1 MSAKSDIVQTTT
13 NPTPSTILA
22 GFAEKRGLTLEA
34 VRQALVC
41 GPCAGIEMAAHT
53 DALYETIVARAEM
66 LGADPFGEIRA
77 FFGQEGL
84 VVYMTLDGYLR
95 MANAHPQ
102 MDGVETELPPEEEWI
117 PVGETKV
124 NGASLKCPKWATA
137 RVYRRDRRCPIS
149 ATEYLD
155 ECYAPVRMDSHGTVH
170 SNTAWV
176 RSPKRTL
183 TQRAIMAALRMAFGF
198 GTGTALSIDE
208 PKAPVEAE
216 TALASAQAL
225 VAEAKAEVT
234 EAEAKQVSEPEKEPE
249 KEPEPAPEPAAE
261 PAEAKPA
268 ETESEKQ
275 KGQTKLIVDALI
287 ARLEKGVVSY
297 EKAVD
302 WLQSQAA
309 NFTPDELSFALG
321 RLTMLQMQQLKQ

>member
-1 MSAKSDIVQTTT
+1 
-13 NPTPSTILA
+13 
-22 GFAEKRGLTLEA
+22 
-34 VRQALVC
+34 
-41 GPCAGIEMAAHT
+41 
-53 DALYETIVARAEM
+53 
-66 LGADPFGEIRA
+66 
-77 FFGQEGL
+77 
-84 VVYMTLDGYLR
+84 
-95 MANAHPQ
+95 
-102 MDGVETELPPEEEWI
+102 
-117 PVGETKV
+117 
-124 NGASLKCPKWATA
+124 
-137 RVYRRDRRCPIS
+137 
-149 ATEYLD
+149 
-155 ECYAPVRMDSHGTVH
+155 
-170 SNTAWV
+170 
-176 RSPKRTL
+176 
-183 TQRAIMAALRMAFGF
+183 MAALRMAFGF

-321 RLTMLQMQQLKQ
+321 RLAMLQMQQLRKLFKSTLLTRRRTTICPI

>member
-41 GPCAGIEMAAHT
+41 GPCAGIETAAHT

-124 NGASLKCPKWATA
+124 NGAPLKCPKWATA

-149 ATEYLD
+149 ATE
-155 ECYAPVRMDSHGTVH
+155 SI
-170 SNTAWV
+170 
-176 RSPKRTL
+176 RTG
-183 TQRAIMAALRMAFGF
+183 A
-198 GTGTALSIDE
+198 
-208 PKAPVEAE
+208 
-216 TALASAQAL
+216 
-225 VAEAKAEVT
+225 
-234 EAEAKQVSEPEKEPE
+234 
-249 KEPEPAPEPAAE
+249 
-261 PAEAKPA
+261 
-268 ETESEKQ
+268 
-275 KGQTKLIVDALI
+275 
-287 ARLEKGVVSY
+287 
-297 EKAVD
+297 
-302 WLQSQAA
+302 
-309 NFTPDELSFALG
+309 
-321 RLTMLQMQQLKQ
+321 

>member
-1 MSAKSDIVQTTT
+1 MD
-13 NPTPSTILA
+13 PRRRDE
-22 GFAEKRGLTLEA
+22 GKRA
-34 VRQALVC
+34 
-41 GPCAGIEMAAHT
+41 P
-53 DALYETIVARAEM
+53 
-66 LGADPFGEIRA
+66 
-77 FFGQEGL
+77 
-84 VVYMTLDGYLR
+84 
-95 MANAHPQ
+95 
-102 MDGVETELPPEEEWI
+102 
-117 PVGETKV
+117 
-124 NGASLKCPKWATA
+124 LKCPKWATA

-234 EAEAKQVSEPEKEPE
+234 EARLSRFPNLRRNLRRNLNQHPNQRPN
-249 KEPEPAPEPAAE
+249 PP
-261 PAEAKPA
+261 KPNRQRRNRKSRRA
-268 ETESEKQ
+268 RRS
-275 KGQTKLIVDALI
+275 LSLMPWI

-302 WLQSQAA
+302 WLQSQAG
-309 NFTPDELSFALG
+309 ELHP
-321 RLTMLQMQQLKQ
+321 

>member
-1 MSAKSDIVQTTT
+1 MVGNQGHDPIRTQCCRRSGSADHLGDERREEGHR
-13 NPTPSTILA
+13 P
-22 GFAEKRGLTLEA
+22 
-34 VRQALVC
+34 QA
-41 GPCAGIEMAAHT
+41 
-53 DALYETIVARAEM
+53 
-66 LGADPFGEIRA
+66 
-77 FFGQEGL
+77 
-84 VVYMTLDGYLR
+84 
-95 MANAHPQ
+95 
-102 MDGVETELPPEEEWI
+102 
-117 PVGETKV
+117 
-124 NGASLKCPKWATA
+124 
-137 RVYRRDRRCPIS
+137 
-149 ATEYLD
+149 
-155 ECYAPVRMDSHGTVH
+155 
-170 SNTAWV
+170 
-176 RSPKRTL
+176 
-183 TQRAIMAALRMAFGF
+183 TQRLFGF

-321 RLTMLQMQQLKQ
+321 RLAMLQMQQLKQ